1 LVLSFRKNSN
11 YTLSNQQAQSSCI
24 TLRQNISM
32 PTDALKDFYS
42 AVFFDMDGLLV
53 DSEPLWL
60 ISETQM
66 MAEYGYQW
74 LESDQA
80 ACLGGPLDRVG
91 DYMSGLIGGKRDG
104 NSLTLEIIDRMVEK
118 FKGDLPFMP
127 GAVELITDLRAHGI
141 ELTLVSASPR
151 SLVDAA
157 LSNFE
162 ENPFVRSISSNDVK
176 VSKPDPEGYLLAAAS
191 GGHDISNSLVLE
203 DSLTGVTAAKAS
215 GAWVLAVPHL
225 VPIEKSGRV
234 DVTDSLTNWSYEKLA
249 TKYAQDRSL

>member
-1 LVLSFRKNSN
+1 
-11 YTLSNQQAQSSCI
+11 
-24 TLRQNISM
+24 M
-32 PTDALKDFYS
+32 PTDALTDFYS

-66 MAEYGYQW
+66 MAKYGYQW
-74 LESDQA
+74 LASDQA

-91 DYMSGLIGGKRDG
+91 NYMSGLIGGKRDG
-104 NSLTLEIIDRMVEK
+104 NTLTLEIIDRMVDR

-127 GAVELITDLRAHGI
+127 GAIELINDLRAHQV

-151 SLVDAA
+151 TLVDAVLA
-157 LSNFE
+157 KFE
-162 ENPFVRSISSNDVK
+162 VNPFVRSISSNDVK
-176 VSKPDPEGYLLAAAS
+176 ISKPDPEGYLLAATS

-225 VPIEKSGRV
+225 VPIEKIGRV
-234 DVTDSLTNWSYEKLA
+234 DVTDSLTKWSYEKLA
-249 TKYAQDRSL
+249 LKYAQDRSL

>member
-1 LVLSFRKNSN
+1 MQTNTR
-11 YTLSNQQAQSSCI
+11 
-24 TLRQNISM
+24 
-32 PTDALKDFYS
+32 KDFYS

-60 ISETQM
+60 ESETEM
-66 MAEYGYQW
+66 MAEFGYQW

-91 DYMSGLIGGKRDG
+91 NYMSGLIGGKRDG
-104 NSLTLEIIDRMVEK
+104 HSLMLEIIERMVLK
-118 FKGDLPFMP
+118 FKGELPFMP
-127 GAVELITDLRAHGI
+127 GVVELITDLREHGI

-157 LSNFE
+157 LSNFAE
-162 ENPFVRSISSNDVK
+162 SPFARSISSNDVK
-176 VSKPDPEGYLLAAAS
+176 ITKPDPEGYLLAASS
-191 GGHDISNSLVLE
+191 GGHDISNSLVVE

-249 TKYAQDRSL
+249 IKYAQDRSL

>member
-1 LVLSFRKNSN
+1 
-11 YTLSNQQAQSSCI
+11 
-24 TLRQNISM
+24 M
-32 PTDALKDFYS
+32 PTSAKGSFYS

-60 ISETQM
+60 ISETEM
-66 MAEYGYQW
+66 MAQFGYQW

-91 DYMSGLIGGKRDG
+91 EYMSGLIGGKRDG
-104 NSLTLEIIDRMVEK
+104 NSLMLEIIDRMILK

-127 GAVELITDLRAHGI
+127 GALELITDLQANGI

-151 SLVDAA
+151 SLVDAVLA
-157 LSNFE
+157 NFE
-162 ENPFVRSISSNDVK
+162 VNPFVRSISNNDVK
-176 VSKPDPEGYLLAAAS
+176 ASKPDPEGYLLAATS

-203 DSLTGVTAAKAS
+203 DSLTCVTAAKAS

-225 VPIEKSGRV
+225 VPIEKSERV
-234 DVTDSLTNWSYEKLA
+234 DVTESLAQWSYEKLA
-249 TKYAQDRSL
+249 LKYVQDRSL

>member
-1 LVLSFRKNSN
+1 
-11 YTLSNQQAQSSCI
+11 
-24 TLRQNISM
+24 M
-32 PTDALKDFYS
+32 PTEAHRDFYS

-91 DYMSGLIGGKRDG
+91 NYMSGLIGGKRDG

-118 FKGDLPFMP
+118 FKGGLPFMP
-127 GAVELITDLRAHGI
+127 GAIDLIDDLRLHQV

-151 SLVDAA
+151 SLVDAV
-157 LSNFE
+157 LNNFE
-162 ENPFVRSISSNDVK
+162 VNPFVRSISNGDVK
-176 VSKPDPEGYLLAAAS
+176 VSKPDPEGYLLAATS

-225 VPIEKSGRV
+225 VPIEKIGRV
-234 DVTDSLTNWSYEKLA
+234 DVTDSLTKWSYEKLA
-249 TKYAQDRSL
+249 LKYAQDKSL

>member
-1 LVLSFRKNSN
+1 
-11 YTLSNQQAQSSCI
+11 
-24 TLRQNISM
+24 M
-32 PTDALKDFYS
+32 PTDALTDFYS

-53 DSEPLWL
+53 DSEPLWF

-104 NSLTLEIIDRMVEK
+104 HSLMLDIIERMVEK

-127 GAVELITDLRAHGI
+127 GAIELINDLRAHGVP
-141 ELTLVSASPR
+141 LTLVSASPR

-234 DVTDSLTNWSYEKLA
+234 DVTSSLTNWSYEKLA
-249 TKYAQDRSL
+249 LKYAQDRSL

>member
-1 LVLSFRKNSN
+1 
-11 YTLSNQQAQSSCI
+11 
-24 TLRQNISM
+24 M
-32 PTDALKDFYS
+32 PTNANPDFYS

-80 ACLGGPLDRVG
+80 ACLGGPLDRIG
-91 DYMSGLIGGKRDG
+91 NYMSGLIGGKRDG
-104 NSLTLEIIDRMVEK
+104 HSLMMEIIDRMVEK

-127 GAVELITDLRAHGI
+127 GAIALINDLRAYGVP
-141 ELTLVSASPR
+141 LTLVSASPR

-162 ENPFVRSISSNDVK
+162 ENPFVRSISSGDVK
-176 VSKPDPEGYLLAAAS
+176 VSKPDPEGYLLAASS
-191 GGHDISNSLVLE
+191 GGHEISNSLVLE

-234 DVTDSLTNWSYEKLA
+234 DVTDSLANWSYEKLA
-249 TKYAQDRSL
+249 LKYEQDRSL

>member
-1 LVLSFRKNSN
+1 
-11 YTLSNQQAQSSCI
+11 
-24 TLRQNISM
+24 M
-32 PTDALKDFYS
+32 PTSTTSDFYS

-53 DSEPLWL
+53 NSEPLWL
-60 ISETQM
+60 ESETEM
-66 MAEYGYQW
+66 MAEFNYQW

-104 NSLTLEIIDRMVEK
+104 HSLMLEIIERMVVK

-127 GAVELITDLRAHGI
+127 GAVELINDLRARNVEI
-141 ELTLVSASPR
+141 TLVSASPR

-162 ENPFVRSISSNDVK
+162 INPFARSISSNDVK
-176 VSKPDPEGYLLAAAS
+176 VTKPDPEGYLLAASS
-191 GGHDISNSLVLE
+191 GGHDISNCLVLE

-225 VPIEKSGRV
+225 VPIEKLGRV
-234 DVTDSLTNWSYEKLA
+234 DTTTSLSNWSYDKLA
-249 TKYAQDRSL
+249 IKYAQDRSI

>member
-1 LVLSFRKNSN
+1 
-11 YTLSNQQAQSSCI
+11 
-24 TLRQNISM
+24 M
-32 PTDALKDFYS
+32 PTEAHRDFYS

-91 DYMSGLIGGKRDG
+91 NYMSGLIGGKRDG
-104 NSLTLEIIDRMVEK
+104 NSLTLEIIDRMVDK

-127 GAVELITDLRAHGI
+127 GAIELINDLRLHQI

-151 SLVDAA
+151 SLVDAV
-157 LSNFE
+157 LNNFE
-162 ENPFVRSISSNDVK
+162 VNPFVRSISSNDVK
-176 VSKPDPEGYLLAAAS
+176 VSKPDPEGYLLAATS

-225 VPIEKSGRV
+225 VPIEKIGRV
-234 DVTDSLTNWSYEKLA
+234 DVTDSLTKWSYEKLA
-249 TKYAQDRSL
+249 LKYAQDKSL

>member
-1 LVLSFRKNSN
+1 MPTK
-11 YTLSNQQAQSSCI
+11 AQS
-24 TLRQNISM
+24 
-32 PTDALKDFYS
+32 DFYS
-42 AVFFDMDGLLV
+42 AIFFDMDGLLV

-66 MAEYGYQW
+66 MAQYGYEW

-91 DYMSGLIGGKRDG
+91 NYMSGLIDGKRDG
-104 NSLTLEIIDRMVEK
+104 NSLTLEIIERMVDR

-127 GAVELITDLRAHGI
+127 GAIELIDDLTAHGVP
-141 ELTLVSASPR
+141 LTLVSASPR

-162 ENPFVRSISSNDVK
+162 VNPFVRSISSNDVK

-191 GGHDISNSLVLE
+191 GGHEISNSLVLE

-234 DVTDSLTNWSYEKLA
+234 DVTESLANWSYEKLA
-249 TKYAQDRSL
+249 LKYVQDRSL

>member
-1 LVLSFRKNSN
+1 
-11 YTLSNQQAQSSCI
+11 
-24 TLRQNISM
+24 M
-32 PTDALKDFYS
+32 PTDVITDFYS

-66 MAEYGYQW
+66 MAKYGYQW

-91 DYMSGLIGGKRDG
+91 NYMSGLIGGKRDG
-104 NSLTLEIIDRMVEK
+104 NSLTLEIMDRMVDR

-127 GAVELITDLRAHGI
+127 GAIELINDLRTHQV

-151 SLVDAA
+151 TLVDAVLA
-157 LSNFE
+157 KFE
-162 ENPFVRSISSNDVK
+162 VNPFVRSISSNDVK
-176 VSKPDPEGYLLAAAS
+176 ISKPDPEGYLLAATS
-191 GGHDISNSLVLE
+191 GGHDITNSLVLE

-234 DVTDSLTNWSYEKLA
+234 DVTDSLAKWSYEKL
-249 TKYAQDRSL
+249 TLKYAQDRSV

>member
-1 LVLSFRKNSN
+1 M
-11 YTLSNQQAQSSCI
+11 Q
-24 TLRQNISM
+24 
-32 PTDALKDFYS
+32 TDMRKDFYS

-60 ISETQM
+60 ESETEM
-66 MAEYGYQW
+66 MAEFGYQW

-91 DYMSGLIGGKRDG
+91 NYMSGLIGGKRDG
-104 NSLTLEIIDRMVEK
+104 HSLMLEIIERMVLK
-118 FKGDLPFMP
+118 FKGELPFMP
-127 GAVELITDLRAHGI
+127 GAIALINDLRVHGVP
-141 ELTLVSASPR
+141 LTLVSASPR

-176 VSKPDPEGYLLAAAS
+176 ITKPDPEGYLLAAAS

-234 DVTDSLTNWSYEKLA
+234 DVTSSLSNWNYEKLA
-249 TKYAQDRSL
+249 IKYAQDRLL

>member
-1 LVLSFRKNSN
+1 
-11 YTLSNQQAQSSCI
+11 
-24 TLRQNISM
+24 M
-32 PTDALKDFYS
+32 PTNALPDFYS

-91 DYMSGLIGGKRDG
+91 NYMSGLIGGKRDG
-104 NSLTLEIIDRMVEK
+104 NSLTLEIIDRMVDK

-127 GAVELITDLRAHGI
+127 GAIELINDLRLHQI

-151 SLVDAA
+151 SLVDAV
-157 LSNFE
+157 LNNFE
-162 ENPFVRSISSNDVK
+162 VNPFVRSISSNDVK
-176 VSKPDPEGYLLAAAS
+176 VSKPDPEGYLLAATS

-225 VPIEKSGRV
+225 VPIEKIGRV
-234 DVTDSLTNWSYEKLA
+234 DVTDSLTKWSYAKLA
-249 TKYAQDRSL
+249 LKYAQDKSL

>member
-1 LVLSFRKNSN
+1 
-11 YTLSNQQAQSSCI
+11 
-24 TLRQNISM
+24 M
-32 PTDALKDFYS
+32 PTDALTDFYS

-127 GAVELITDLRAHGI
+127 GAIELINDLRAHGVP
-141 ELTLVSASPR
+141 LTLVSASPR

-162 ENPFVRSISSNDVK
+162 ENPFVRSISSGDVK

-234 DVTDSLTNWSYEKLA
+234 DVTDSLANWNYEKLA
-249 TKYAQDRSL
+249 FKYAQDRSL

>member
-1 LVLSFRKNSN
+1 
-11 YTLSNQQAQSSCI
+11 
-24 TLRQNISM
+24 M
-32 PTDALKDFYS
+32 PTDALTDFYS

-60 ISETQM
+60 VSETQM

-91 DYMSGLIGGKRDG
+91 NYMSGLIGGKRDG
-104 NSLTLEIIDRMVEK
+104 NSLTLEIVDRMVVK
-118 FKGDLPFMP
+118 FKGELPFMP
-127 GAVELITDLRAHGI
+127 GAIELITDLQAHGVP
-141 ELTLVSASPR
+141 LTLVSASPR

-162 ENPFVRSISSNDVK
+162 VNPFVKSISSNDVK
-176 VSKPDPEGYLLAAAS
+176 VSKPDPEGYLLAASS

-225 VPIEKSGRV
+225 VPIEKIGRV
-234 DVTDSLTNWSYEKLA
+234 YVTDSLTKWSYEKLA
-249 TKYAQDRSL
+249 LKYAQDRSL

>member
-1 LVLSFRKNSN
+1 MLTS
-11 YTLSNQQAQSSCI
+11 ASSE
-24 TLRQNISM
+24 
-32 PTDALKDFYS
+32 FYS

-60 ISETQM
+60 ESETDM
-66 MAEYGYQW
+66 MAQYGYQW

-91 DYMSGLIGGKRDG
+91 KYMSDLIEGKRDG
-104 NSLTLEIIDRMVEK
+104 NSLTSEIIGRMVDK

-127 GAVELITDLRAHGI
+127 GAINLINDLRAHGV

-162 ENPFVRSISSNDVK
+162 VSPFVRSISSNDVK
-176 VSKPDPEGYLLAAAS
+176 VSKPDPEGYLLAASS
-191 GGHDISNSLVLE
+191 GGHEITNCLVLE

-225 VPIEKSGRV
+225 VPIEKFGRV
-234 DVTDSLTNWSYEKLA
+234 DTTTSLAHWSYEKLA
-249 TKYAQDRSL
+249 LKYEQDRSL

>member
-1 LVLSFRKNSN
+1 
-11 YTLSNQQAQSSCI
+11 
-24 TLRQNISM
+24 M
-32 PTDALKDFYS
+32 PTDALTDFYS

-66 MAEYGYQW
+66 MAENGYQW
-74 LESDQA
+74 LASDQA

-91 DYMSGLIGGKRDG
+91 EYMSGLIGGKRDG
-104 NSLTLEIIDRMVEK
+104 HSLMLEIIDRMVEK

-127 GAVELITDLRAHGI
+127 GAIELINDLRAHGVP
-141 ELTLVSASPR
+141 LTLVSASPR

-162 ENPFVRSISSNDVK
+162 ENPFVRSISSGDVK

-234 DVTDSLTNWSYEKLA
+234 DVTDSLANWNYEKLA
-249 TKYAQDRSL
+249 LKYAQDRSL

>member
-1 LVLSFRKNSN
+1 
-11 YTLSNQQAQSSCI
+11 
-24 TLRQNISM
+24 M
-32 PTDALKDFYS
+32 PTEAHRDFYS
-42 AVFFDMDGLLV
+42 AVFLDMDGLLV

-66 MAEYGYQW
+66 MAKYGYQW

-91 DYMSGLIGGKRDG
+91 NYMSGLIGGKRDG
-104 NSLTLEIIDRMVEK
+104 NTLTLEIIDRMVDR

-127 GAVELITDLRAHGI
+127 GAIELIDDLRAHQV

-151 SLVDAA
+151 TLVDAVLA
-157 LSNFE
+157 KFE
-162 ENPFVRSISSNDVK
+162 VNPFVRSISSNDVK
-176 VSKPDPEGYLLAAAS
+176 ISKPDPEGYLLAATS

-225 VPIEKSGRV
+225 VPIEKIGRV
-234 DVTDSLTNWSYEKLA
+234 DVTDSLAKWSYEKL
-249 TKYAQDRSL
+249 TLKYAQDRSL

>member
-1 LVLSFRKNSN
+1 
-11 YTLSNQQAQSSCI
+11 
-24 TLRQNISM
+24 M
-32 PTDALKDFYS
+32 PTNALTDFYS

-91 DYMSGLIGGKRDG
+91 NYMSGLIGGKRDG
-104 NSLTLEIIDRMVEK
+104 NSLMLEIVDRMVDK

-127 GAVELITDLRAHGI
+127 GAIELINDLTTHGVP
-141 ELTLVSASPR
+141 LTLVSASPR

-157 LSNFE
+157 LSNFTV
-162 ENPFVRSISSNDVK
+162 NPFLRSISSNDVK
-176 VSKPDPEGYLLAAAS
+176 VSKPDPEGYLLAATS
-191 GGHDISNSLVLE
+191 GEHEISNCLVLE

-225 VPIEKSGRV
+225 VPIEKSGKV
-234 DVTDSLTNWSYEKLA
+234 DVTDSLTNWSFEKLA
-249 TKYAQDRSL
+249 FKYAQDRSL

>member
-1 LVLSFRKNSN
+1 
-11 YTLSNQQAQSSCI
+11 
-24 TLRQNISM
+24 M
-32 PTDALKDFYS
+32 PTSATKNFYS

-53 DSEPLWL
+53 NSEPLWL
-60 ISETQM
+60 ESETEM
-66 MAEYGYQW
+66 MAEFDYQW

-104 NSLTLEIIDRMVEK
+104 HSLMLEIIERMVVK

-127 GAVELITDLRAHGI
+127 GAVELINDLRARDVEI
-141 ELTLVSASPR
+141 TLVSASPR

-162 ENPFVRSISSNDVK
+162 TNPFARSISSNDVK
-176 VSKPDPEGYLLAAAS
+176 VTKPDPEGYLLAAAS
-191 GGHDISNSLVLE
+191 GGHDISNCLVLE

-225 VPIEKSGRV
+225 VPIEKLGRV
-234 DVTDSLTNWSYEKLA
+234 DTTTSLSNWSYDKLA
-249 TKYAQDRSL
+249 IKYAQDRSI

>member
-1 LVLSFRKNSN
+1 MPISAPSN
-11 YTLSNQQAQSSCI
+11 
-24 TLRQNISM
+24 
-32 PTDALKDFYS
+32 FYS

-60 ISETQM
+60 ESETEM
-66 MAEYGYQW
+66 MAEFGYQW

-91 DYMSGLIGGKRDG
+91 NYMSGLIGGQRDG
-104 NSLTLEIIDRMVEK
+104 HSLMLEIIERMVLK
-118 FKGDLPFMP
+118 FKGELPFMP
-127 GAVELITDLRAHGI
+127 GAVELISDLRANGI

-157 LSNFE
+157 LSNFAE
-162 ENPFVRSISSNDVK
+162 SPFARSISSNDVK
-176 VSKPDPEGYLLAAAS
+176 ITKPDPEGYLLAASS
-191 GGHDISNSLVLE
+191 GGHEISNCLVLE

-234 DVTDSLTNWSYEKLA
+234 DVTNSLANWSFEKLA
-249 TKYAQDRSL
+249 LKYAQDRSI

>member
-1 LVLSFRKNSN
+1 
-11 YTLSNQQAQSSCI
+11 
-24 TLRQNISM
+24 M
-32 PTDALKDFYS
+32 PTEARKDFYS
-42 AVFFDMDGLLV
+42 GVFFDMDGLLV

-104 NSLTLEIIDRMVEK
+104 HSLMLEIIDRMVEK

-127 GAVELITDLRAHGI
+127 GAIELINDLRAHGI
-141 ELTLVSASPR
+141 PLTLVSASPR

-203 DSLTGVTAAKAS
+203 DSLTGVTAANAS

-249 TKYAQDRSL
+249 IKYAQDRSL

>member
-1 LVLSFRKNSN
+1 
-11 YTLSNQQAQSSCI
+11 
-24 TLRQNISM
+24 
-32 PTDALKDFYS
+32 
-42 AVFFDMDGLLV
+42 MDGLLV
-53 DSEPLWL
+53 NSEPLWL
-60 ISETQM
+60 ESETAM
-66 MAEYGYQW
+66 MAQYGYQW
-74 LESDQA
+74 LETDQA

-91 DYMSGLIGGKRDG
+91 NYMSGLIEGKRDG
-104 NSLTLEIIDRMVEK
+104 NSLMLEIIDRMVDK

-127 GAVELITDLRAHGI
+127 GAINLINDLRAHGV

-162 ENPFVRSISSNDVK
+162 VNPFVRSISSNDVK
-176 VSKPDPEGYLLAAAS
+176 VSKPDPEGYLLAATS
-191 GGHDISNSLVLE
+191 GGHEISNCLVLE

-225 VPIEKSGRV
+225 VPIEKAGRV

-249 TKYAQDRSL
+249 LKYAQDRSL

>member
-1 LVLSFRKNSN
+1 
-11 YTLSNQQAQSSCI
+11 
-24 TLRQNISM
+24 M
-32 PTDALKDFYS
+32 PTDALTDFYS

-53 DSEPLWL
+53 DSEPLWF

-127 GAVELITDLRAHGI
+127 GAIELINDLRAHGVP
-141 ELTLVSASPR
+141 LTLVSASPR

-191 GGHDISNSLVLE
+191 GGHNISNSLVLE

-234 DVTDSLTNWSYEKLA
+234 DVTSSLTNWSYEKLA
-249 TKYAQDRSL
+249 LKYAQDRSL

>member
-1 LVLSFRKNSN
+1 
-11 YTLSNQQAQSSCI
+11 
-24 TLRQNISM
+24 M
-32 PTDALKDFYS
+32 PTNALPDFYS

-91 DYMSGLIGGKRDG
+91 SYMSGLIGGKRDG
-104 NSLTLEIIDRMVEK
+104 NSLTFEIVERMVDK
-118 FKGDLPFMP
+118 FQGDLPFMP
-127 GAVELITDLRAHGI
+127 GAIALIDDLTAHGVP
-141 ELTLVSASPR
+141 LTLVSASPR

-162 ENPFVRSISSNDVK
+162 VNPFVRSISSNDVK
-176 VSKPDPEGYLLAAAS
+176 VSKPDPEGYLLAATS
-191 GGHDISNSLVLE
+191 GGHEISNSLVLE

-234 DVTDSLTNWSYEKLA
+234 DVTDSLANWSYEKLA
-249 TKYAQDRSL
+249 LKYAQDRSL

>member
-1 LVLSFRKNSN
+1 
-11 YTLSNQQAQSSCI
+11 
-24 TLRQNISM
+24 M
-32 PTDALKDFYS
+32 PTSTMTDFYS

-53 DSEPLWL
+53 NSEPLWL
-60 ISETQM
+60 ESETEM
-66 MAEYGYQW
+66 MAEFDYQW

-104 NSLTLEIIDRMVEK
+104 HSLMLEIIERMVVK

-127 GAVELITDLRAHGI
+127 GAVELINDLRAHDV
-141 ELTLVSASPR
+141 EMTLVSASPR

-162 ENPFVRSISSNDVK
+162 INPFARSISSNDVK
-176 VSKPDPEGYLLAAAS
+176 ITKPDPEGYLLAAAS
-191 GGHDISNSLVLE
+191 GGHDISNCLVLE

-225 VPIEKSGRV
+225 VPIEKLGRV
-234 DVTDSLTNWSYEKLA
+234 DTTNSLSNWSYEKLA
-249 TKYAQDRSL
+249 IKYAQDRSI

>member
-1 LVLSFRKNSN
+1 
-11 YTLSNQQAQSSCI
+11 
-24 TLRQNISM
+24 
-32 PTDALKDFYS
+32 
-42 AVFFDMDGLLV
+42 MDGLLV

-60 ISETQM
+60 ESETEM
-66 MAEYGYQW
+66 MAQYGYQW

-91 DYMSGLIGGKRDG
+91 NYMSGLIDGKRDG
-104 NSLTLEIIDRMVEK
+104 SSLTTEIIERMVNK
-118 FKGDLPFMP
+118 FKGELPFMP
-127 GAVELITDLRAHGI
+127 GVIDLINDLRAHGV

-162 ENPFVRSISSNDVK
+162 TSPFARSISSNDVK
-176 VSKPDPEGYLLAAAS
+176 VTKPDPEGYLLAASS
-191 GGHDISNSLVLE
+191 GGHEISNSLVLE

-225 VPIEKSGRV
+225 VPIQKQGRV
-234 DVTDSLTNWSYEKLA
+234 DTTTSLANWNYEKLA
-249 TKYAQDRSL
+249 LKYAQDRLI

>member
-1 LVLSFRKNSN
+1 
-11 YTLSNQQAQSSCI
+11 
-24 TLRQNISM
+24 M
-32 PTDALKDFYS
+32 PTEARKDFYS

-91 DYMSGLIGGKRDG
+91 NYMSGLIGGKRDG
-104 NSLTLEIIDRMVEK
+104 HSLMLEIIERMVEK

-127 GAVELITDLRAHGI
+127 GAIELINDLRAHGVP
-141 ELTLVSASPR
+141 LTLVSASPR

-162 ENPFVRSISSNDVK
+162 ENPFVRSISSGDVK
-176 VSKPDPEGYLLAAAS
+176 VSKPDPEGYLLAASS

-234 DVTDSLTNWSYEKLA
+234 DVTDSLANWNYEKLA
-249 TKYAQDRSL
+249 LKYAQDRSL

>member
-1 LVLSFRKNSN
+1 
-11 YTLSNQQAQSSCI
+11 
-24 TLRQNISM
+24 M
-32 PTDALKDFYS
+32 PTSTTSDFYS

-53 DSEPLWL
+53 NSEPLWL
-60 ISETQM
+60 ESETEM
-66 MAEYGYQW
+66 MAEFDYQW

-104 NSLTLEIIDRMVEK
+104 HSLMLEIIERMVVK

-127 GAVELITDLRAHGI
+127 GAVELINDLRARNVEI
-141 ELTLVSASPR
+141 TLVSASPR

-162 ENPFVRSISSNDVK
+162 INPFARSISSNDVK
-176 VSKPDPEGYLLAAAS
+176 VTKPDPEGYLLAAAS
-191 GGHDISNSLVLE
+191 GGHDILNCLVLE

-225 VPIEKSGRV
+225 VPIEKLGRV
-234 DVTDSLTNWSYEKLA
+234 DTTTSLSNWSYDKLA
-249 TKYAQDRSL
+249 IKYAQDRSI

>member
-1 LVLSFRKNSN
+1 
-11 YTLSNQQAQSSCI
+11 
-24 TLRQNISM
+24 M
-32 PTDALKDFYS
+32 PTEAHRDFYS

-91 DYMSGLIGGKRDG
+91 NYMSGLIGGKRDG
-104 NSLTLEIIDRMVEK
+104 NSLTLEIIDRMVDK

-127 GAVELITDLRAHGI
+127 GAIELINDLRLHQV

-157 LSNFE
+157 LNNFE
-162 ENPFVRSISSNDVK
+162 VNPFVRSISSNDVK
-176 VSKPDPEGYLLAAAS
+176 VSKPDPEGYLLAATS

-225 VPIEKSGRV
+225 VPIEKHGRV
-234 DVTDSLTNWSYEKLA
+234 DVTDSLTKWSYEKLA
-249 TKYAQDRSL
+249 LKYAQDRSL

>member
-1 LVLSFRKNSN
+1 
-11 YTLSNQQAQSSCI
+11 
-24 TLRQNISM
+24 M
-32 PTDALKDFYS
+32 PTNALPDFYS

-104 NSLTLEIIDRMVEK
+104 NSLTLEIIERMVEK

-127 GAVELITDLRAHGI
+127 GAIELMNDLRVHGI
-141 ELTLVSASPR
+141 PLTLVSASPR

-249 TKYAQDRSL
+249 IKYAQDRSL